1 MTQNIQQTINQCN
14 QMDLTLNEFTE
25 RVRLELKQSNKYGE
39 NLSDNQN
46 SSLSNINP
54 MFTDILGSLKRHKK
68 I

>member
-25 RVRLELKQSNKYGE
+25 RVRLELKQSNKFGD
-39 NLSDNQN
+39 NLSDNEN
-46 SSLSNINP
+46 LSFGNVNP
-54 MFTDILGSLKRHKK
+54 MFSDILGSLKRHKK